1 MAAKIKMLTLLQEI
15 RGFAQIASRR
25 PSPRLPG
32 LVLMQLRSQMTKAG
46 PPYRKLNIVIGAH
59 GHSELPHPVR
69 INHVKPNSASVVG
82 PPVP

>member
-1 MAAKIKMLTLLQEI
+1 MAAKIRMLTLLQEI

-32 LVLMQLRSQMTKAG
+32 LVLMQLRSQVTKPAL
-46 PPYRKLNIVIGAH
+46 PRRKLNIAIGAH

-69 INHVKPNSASVVG
+69 INYVNPNPASVVA
-82 PPVP
+82 PPAA